1 MKRLSGRVKMAGL
14 LVLVLVAAAVTIACG
29 QEAAEPAPAPA
40 ATPEASAPAATPE
53 TSPPTETSLPPTV
66 PPEPDATAT
75 PAPTST
81 MPAPTRPAASDRR
94 PSGGQGS
101 VVLLGSH
108 SVAAPSGS
116 SSLGGFSLSRGPQT
130 FAAEGSLTVSA
141 IGSVTVAADQAY
153 VVVIPEMGFGPS
165 GPEQLSDKDREDI
178 RANLVSIG
186 LAEEAVD
193 FESVGR
199 YEPTTISVEVDI
211 DDFAALGESIVDQ
224 VEEVVRRSESFGVR
238 FSLTDENC
246 DQAIAHARREAVP
259 AAEKAADDLADA
271 LGVGRGAVNGALEY
285 PLQSDPYRFLGGA
298 PNRCGGNTSYRFA
311 VLMPFDSEP
320 EVEVSVGLQVSYDL
334 N

>member
-14 LVLVLVAAAVTIACG
+14 LVLVLVGAVVALACG
-29 QEAAEPAPAPA
+29 QEIAEPTPA
-40 ATPEASAPAATPE
+40 ATSEASAPAATPE
-53 TSPPTETSLPPTV
+53 TGPPTETPLPPTV

-94 PSGGQGS
+94 PSGSQGS
-101 VVLLGSH
+101 LVLLGSH
-108 SVAAPSGS
+108 SLAAPSGS
-116 SSLGGFSLSRGPQT
+116 GGLGGFSLSRGPQT
-130 FAAEGSLTVSA
+130 FAAQGSLTVSA
-141 IGSVTVAADQAY
+141 IGSVTVAADEAY
-153 VVVIPEMGFGPS
+153 VVVIPEMGFVPS
-165 GPEQLSDKDREDI
+165 GPERLSDKDREDI

-199 YEPTTISVEVDI
+199 YEPTTISVEVDV

-246 DQAIAHARREAVP
+246 DQAIAQARREAVP
-259 AAEKAADDLADA
+259 AAEEAADDFADA

-285 PLQSDPYRFLGGA
+285 PLQSDPYRILGGA
-298 PNRCGGNTSYRFA
+298 PNRCGGDTSYRFA
-311 VLMPFDSEP
+311 VLRPFDAEP